1 MNILFS
7 SVLCSNRLL
16 DYIFKNAKIKP
27 LYSVQKFSRLIA
39 EGLVKNGATVDTMT
53 SIPAT
58 RTTIDKTIL
67 IEKSETENGINYHYA
82 PVINLPFIK
91 NIIVSAYSFFF
102 TLIWCIRNRKGA
114 VICDILQVS
123 TCIGS
128 LLAAKLSRNQT
139 ITIITDIPGY
149 SGMSE
154 KSISKKIIMKYI
166 NSFDKYILLTEQM
179 NELINTKRRPYIVM
193 EGIVDHNMKTAQR
206 QDNDK
211 KILIYAGGLY
221 EKYGI
226 KMLIDAFM
234 ECKKDNLT
242 ELHLYGAG
250 DMVDYIK
257 ECSKIDNNI
266 IFHGSRPND
275 EIVEAELSAY
285 LLINPR
291 PSSEPLTKYSFPSKN
306 MEYMV
311 SGTPVV
317 TTQLP
322 GMPKEYDR
330 YVYIFKD
337 ETTEGFRETLQQL
350 FELPTD
356 SLRQKGLEAQK
367 FVLEKKNNIIQ
378 TTRIIQFIKL

>member
-82 PVINLPFIK
+82 PIINLPFIK
-91 NIIVSAYSFFF
+91 NIIVSACSFFF
-102 TLIWCIRNRKGA
+102 TLIWCIRNRNG
-114 VICDILQVS
+114 VVMCDILQVS

-226 KMLIDAFM
+226 KMLIDAFI